1 MTFND
6 LDRNERRPQSARGF
20 TLIEILV
27 VIIIISIVISVV
39 TINFFHDEK
48 QSLNDEARRLALLLE
63 HAREEA
69 MLTGRPIAWSAGEG
83 KYEFLELDKE
93 GKWATKTGDDTL
105 RPREFATPIAWRELR
120 FNGVPVKLG
129 EPLVFL
135 AGGLNSPF
143 DLKLELSGNVVEL
156 QGDALGK
163 VNVVVPAT

>member
-1 MTFND
+1 MTAKQQD
-6 LDRNERRPQSARGF
+6 SGYRCARDAQGF

-39 TINFFHDEK
+39 TVNFFHDEK
-48 QSLNDEARRLALLLE
+48 QSLNEEARRLALLLE

-69 MLTGRPIAWSAGEG
+69 MLIGRPIAWAAGEG
-83 KYEFLELDKE
+83 KYEFLELDKD
-93 GKWATKTGDDTL
+93 GKWAAKQGDDTL
-105 RPREFATPIAWRELR
+105 RPREFAVPITWQELR

-163 VNVVVPAT
+163 VNVVPAT